1 MTTFFSPGFFFGSKK
16 ASGFVWW
23 SAMAGTGA
31 SVKMIRCVVKCG
43 GQQQHVVVAARGDR
57 KSPAIAAPPPATVR
71 MPGRVLC
78 CGMRSRGADLAG
90 VEMAAGPQPQ
100 GGVSGLFRGPRS
112 SPRYSRVRA
121 TATGASSLVT
131 DWLGVAVSFW
141 LLGWRGRVIRF

>member
-1 MTTFFSPGFFFGSKK
+1 
-16 ASGFVWW
+16 
-23 SAMAGTGA
+23 MAGTGA

-100 GGVSGLFRGPRS
+100 ERRLAALPRPALE
-112 SPRYSRVRA
+112 PRYSRVRA

-131 DWLGVAVSFW
+131 D
-141 LLGWRGRVIRF
+141 